1 MKDLKISSKYDN
13 HMCTLENGE
22 KLFSAEVTLYSSDRE
37 LQLFSSKE
45 WRKQMKRGFKNKAKM
60 ILRTLACIER
70 LEYYLELAKGTPY
83 GDANFIKEDIAI
95 YKKYLNPKRKTNT
108 YKTRD
113 LIFINR
119 LVNELRIHIK
129 KYLHDRHGLKKED
142 K

>member
-1 MKDLKISSKYDN
+1 MVLK
-13 HMCTLENGE
+13 T
-22 KLFSAEVTLYSSDRE
+22 
-37 LQLFSSKE
+37 
-45 WRKQMKRGFKNKAKM
+45 KQKM
-60 ILRTLACIER
+60 IRRTLACIER
-70 LEYYLELAKGTPY
+70 LEHYLDLAKGTPY

-113 LIFINR
+113 LIFIN
-119 LVNELRIHIK
+119 LVMNELRIHIK

>member
-1 MKDLKISSKYDN
+1 
-13 HMCTLENGE
+13 
-22 KLFSAEVTLYSSDRE
+22 
-37 LQLFSSKE
+37 
-45 WRKQMKRGFKNKAKM
+45 MKRGLKNKAKM
-60 ILRTLACIER
+60 IRRTLACIER
-70 LEYYLELAKGTPY
+70 LEYYLELVKGTPY

-108 YKTRD
+108 YKTQD

-129 KYLHDRHGLKKED
+129 QYLNRQYGFKKEN

>member
-1 MKDLKISSKYDN
+1 
-13 HMCTLENGE
+13 
-22 KLFSAEVTLYSSDRE
+22 
-37 LQLFSSKE
+37 
-45 WRKQMKRGFKNKAKM
+45 MKRGFKNKAKM
-60 ILRTLACIER
+60 IRHTLACIER

-83 GDANFIKEDIAI
+83 GDVNFIKEDVAI

-108 YKTRD
+108 YKTQD

-129 KYLHDRHGLKKED
+129 QYLNRQCGLKKED

>member
-1 MKDLKISSKYDN
+1 
-13 HMCTLENGE
+13 
-22 KLFSAEVTLYSSDRE
+22 
-37 LQLFSSKE
+37 
-45 WRKQMKRGFKNKAKM
+45 MKRGLKNKAKM
-60 ILRTLACIER
+60 IRHTLACIER

-108 YKTRD
+108 YKTQD

-129 KYLHDRHGLKKED
+129 HHLNRQYGLKKEN

>member
-1 MKDLKISSKYDN
+1 MLLKPENSTDTNELFECHGEYDVYQYN
-13 HMCTLENGE
+13 HGYGD
-22 KLFSAEVTLYSSDRE
+22 VY
-37 LQLFSSKE
+37 
-45 WRKQMKRGFKNKAKM
+45 KATM

-113 LIFINR
+113 LILINR

-129 KYLHDRHGLKKED
+129 MYLHGHHGLKKGD

>member
-1 MKDLKISSKYDN
+1 
-13 HMCTLENGE
+13 
-22 KLFSAEVTLYSSDRE
+22 
-37 LQLFSSKE
+37 
-45 WRKQMKRGFKNKAKM
+45 MKRGLKNKAKL
-60 ILRTLACIER
+60 IVRTLKCIAR

-83 GDANFIKEDIAI
+83 GDANFVKEEVAI

-108 YKTRD
+108 YKTKD
-113 LIFINR
+113 LICINR

>member
-1 MKDLKISSKYDN
+1 
-13 HMCTLENGE
+13 
-22 KLFSAEVTLYSSDRE
+22 
-37 LQLFSSKE
+37 
-45 WRKQMKRGFKNKAKM
+45 MKRGLKNKAKM
-60 ILRTLACIER
+60 IRRTLACIER

-83 GDANFIKEDIAI
+83 GDVNFIKEDVAI

-113 LIFINR
+113 LILINR

-129 KYLHDRHGLKKED
+129 QYLNRQYGFKKEN

>member
-1 MKDLKISSKYDN
+1 
-13 HMCTLENGE
+13 
-22 KLFSAEVTLYSSDRE
+22 
-37 LQLFSSKE
+37 
-45 WRKQMKRGFKNKAKM
+45 MKRGFKNKAKM
-60 ILRTLACIER
+60 IRHTLACIEH
-70 LEYYLELAKGTPY
+70 LEYYLELAKGAPY

-113 LIFINR
+113 LILINR

-129 KYLHDRHGLKKED
+129 QYLNRQYGLKKES

>member
-1 MKDLKISSKYDN
+1 
-13 HMCTLENGE
+13 
-22 KLFSAEVTLYSSDRE
+22 
-37 LQLFSSKE
+37 
-45 WRKQMKRGFKNKAKM
+45 MKRGFKNKAKM
-60 ILRTLACIER
+60 IRHTLACIER

-83 GDANFIKEDIAI
+83 GDANFVKEDVAI

-113 LIFINR
+113 LILINR

-129 KYLHDRHGLKKED
+129 QYLNSQYGLKKEN